1 MQIQDVTLNNLEDA
15 IQSLRSQMIA
25 AGMQKGLNHPDTISY
40 SQQLDVL
47 LNKYQCLMLHQEND

>member
-15 IQSLRSQMIA
+15 IQSLRSQMVA

-40 SQQLDVL
+40 SQQLDIL
-47 LNKYQCLMLHQEND
+47 LNKYQCLMIHKEND